1 VATNAGNE
9 NLTGAFTEADFR
21 RIGDKVRNW
30 GRWGDDDQIGTLNF
44 VTPEKLV
51 NAAGLVK
58 RGNTFDLGIPFDSAG
73 PQLGKHGRNNPLHVM
88 TEIGV
93 DQDFPGPFRYADDYI
108 VMPLQGASQWD
119 GLSHVFYDDKM
130 YNGYPSTEVT
140 EHGAKTLGIEH
151 AGKGVAGRGVLL
163 DVARHKGV
171 EWMELGEV
179 ITPEDLDAT
188 AAAQGVTVESG
199 DILCVRTGWRKK
211 FLADGNGEV
220 FMSGEPGIGM
230 GAIEWLHEKEVAAI
244 ACDNWAVEVLNP
256 LPGFFIGEIDE
267 MVLNVHCVLIRDM
280 GLTLGE
286 ILDFEEL
293 AEDCVADGVWEFF
306 FCGPPLKVTGA
317 VGSPVNP
324 LAMK

>member
-1 VATNAGNE
+1 VAITAGNHQ
-9 NLTGAFTEADFR
+9 LTGTFSEDDFR
-21 RIGDKVRNW
+21 RIGEKVRNW

-44 VTPEKLV
+44 ITPERLV
-51 NAAGLVK
+51 AAAGLVK
-58 RGNTFDLGIPFDSAG
+58 RGATFDLGIPFDSAG

-130 YNGYPSTEVT
+130 YNGYPSSEVT

-151 AGKGVAGRGVLL
+151 VGKGVAGRGVLL

-171 EWMELGEV
+171 KWLEMGEV

-188 AAAQGVTVESG
+188 AAAQGIEVQSG
-199 DILCVRTGWRKK
+199 DILCVRTGWRQK
-211 FLADGNGEV
+211 FLADGAES
-220 FMSGEPGIGM
+220 FMIGEPGVGM
-230 GAIEWLHEKEVAAI
+230 GSAEWLYEKEVAAI

-256 LPGFFIGEIDE
+256 KDGIFIGEIED
-267 MVLNVHCVLIRDM
+267 MVLNLHCVLIRDM

-286 ILDFEEL
+286 ILDFDEL
-293 AEDCVADGVWEFF
+293 AEDCAADGVWEFF